1 MENIT
6 HPVQEIKHCILIS
19 KNIKQ
24 NTLKATF
31 VLVLLFIPIIILII
45 NTIKYKLDMYTYVP
59 FYNLSLDGFLRILCM

>member
-6 HPVQEIKHCILIS
+6 HSVQEIKHCTLIS

-31 VLVLLFIPIIILII
+31 VLVLLFIPIIIYY
-45 NTIKYKLDMYTYVP
+45 YKL
-59 FYNLSLDGFLRILCM
+59 

>member
-1 MENIT
+1 MEKIT

-31 VLVLLFIPIIILII
+31 VLVLLFIPIII
-45 NTIKYKLDMYTYVP
+45 
-59 FYNLSLDGFLRILCM
+59 